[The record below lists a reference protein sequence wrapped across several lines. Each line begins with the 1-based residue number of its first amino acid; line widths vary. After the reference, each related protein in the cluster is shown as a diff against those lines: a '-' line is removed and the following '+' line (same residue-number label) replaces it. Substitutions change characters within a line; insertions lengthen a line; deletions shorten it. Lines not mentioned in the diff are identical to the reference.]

1 MTSFEPIMGAY
12 TVLNHMATKIPP
24 TPDGK
29 KLLNYRQAAKA
40 LGLSEERTRTL
51 VASQRLKAINLGA
64 ETMLFRK
71 CDVDRCKQ
79 RLESESNWVDSQFT
93 NSISQNG
100 VEFRE
105 AAEQTRC

>member
-1 MTSFEPIMGAY
+1 LTSFEPIMCAY
-12 TVLNHMATKIPP
+12 TVLNDMAIKIPP

-29 KLLNYRQAAKA
+29 RLLNYRQAAKA

-71 CDVDRCKQ
+71 CDVDKCKQ
-79 RLESESNWVDSQFT
+79 RLQVESN
-93 NSISQNG
+93 
-100 VEFRE
+100 
-105 AAEQTRC
+105 